1 MSDMPGRVVLTPNSL
16 HPYKVVLNHPCE
28 GQTEFAVST
37 IREGEALIREKAPPA
52 APPVIHRVRLWTGE
66 TVAAEGPAIV
76 T

>member
-37 IREGEALIREKAPPA
+37 IREGEALIREKAPPS
-52 APPVIHRVRLWTGE
+52 APPVIHRIRLWTGE

-76 T
+76 S

>member
-16 HPYKVVLNHPCE
+16 HPYTVVLNHPCE

-52 APPVIHRVRLWTGE
+52 APPVIHRIRLWTGE